1 VPLPMMALGLITASL
16 QAFIFVLLT
25 TIYLGGA
32 VATEHEQHEHGAMA
46 AGEV

>member
-1 VPLPMMALGLITASL
+1 M
-16 QAFIFVLLT
+16 FVLLT

-32 VATEHEQHEHGAMA
+32 VETEHEQHEHGAMA